1 MQMVNILTTLFNGKR
16 NLKLVPGLS
25 VQRRGPSGLFCSAQN
40 TSKSAKISYAAIA
53 LEHILR
59 GRVGALELTADSGMY
74 VELWN
79 EDKTEITDRILYKGG
94 NICEWSEDPIP
105 QNSSHLVMP
114 FVAYALTE
122 NSGMDET
129 KKAFDACVAEYNT
142 GTLSEGAFFYFCDCF
157 YYEWKNT
164 YPSDIN
170 CDCSLSL
177 DMVRQAVR
185 TKNAKLPPAFTRN
198 SIKAPAIS
206 IIEMAQEEEA
216 TKTVAYSE
224 QFEKCRKGDYKL
236 SYCWENHQRVYI
248 PHQSKLDSYEP
259 NDAYFTIVN
268 LISSELMKVQN
279 RLNDGAYGVEAI
291 ENNYV
296 NIILC
301 GKPGTGKTTLANAL
315 GATFGMPVRTVTVS
329 KHSEEDVFQ
338 GMTKVVQGGFQFV
351 ETPFLDVYK
360 NGGLILIEE
369 FNLMDP
375 AVLMGA
381 LGQAIEKP
389 FILYEDGYKEVRRH
403 PMCVIVATMNT
414 GTQGSREP
422 SEAFTS
428 RLPYTFI
435 LDDPTEAQ
443 FIDILCKNGYDKTD
457 CIKVYKAYSRIVE
470 TLKNAEHNAEDVAM
484 SVTLRHCLGA
494 LGLMKIGVPFK
505 RALQQTMC
513 GVIAIKDVVLAETI
527 YSSVVETLVD

>member
-1 MQMVNILTTLFNGKR
+1 METVNLLSTLFMGTRKM
-16 NLKLVPGLS
+16 KIVPDLA
-25 VQRRGPSGLFCSAQN
+25 VQRRGPKGLYCSKYN
-40 TSKSAKISYAAIA
+40 TSQAAKISYAALA
-53 LEHILR
+53 LEYILT
-59 GRVGALELTADSGMY
+59 GRVVALELQQNNGIY
-74 VELWN
+74 VELWD
-79 EDKTEITDRILYKGG
+79 EDKTEITDRVMYCNGSVCSWANDVPK
-94 NICEWSEDPIP
+94 
-105 QNSSHLVMP
+105 NSSHLVLP
-114 FVAYALTE
+114 FIIYALAE
-122 NSGMDET
+122 SSEMEET
-129 KKAFDACVAEYNT
+129 QIAFDACVAEYKM
-142 GTLSEGAFFYFCDCF
+142 GALSEGAVFLFCDCF
-157 YYEWKNT
+157 YYEWKANN
-164 YPSDIN
+164 YAANIN
-170 CDCSLSL
+170 CDNTLNL
-177 DMVRQAVR
+177 DLIRQAVR
-185 TKNAKLPPAFTRN
+185 TKNARILSSFAKN
-198 SIKAPAIS
+198 SIQTPKLDVVEIGEETEEVKA
-206 IIEMAQEEEA
+206 
-216 TKTVAYSE
+216 AYADK
-224 QFEKCRKGDYKL
+224 FDACLRGVYNL
-236 SYCWENHQRVYI
+236 SYCWEQHQRVYI
-248 PHQSKLDSYEP
+248 PHKSKLENYSP
-259 NDAYFTIVN
+259 NESFFTMVD
-268 LISSELMKVQN
+268 LISSELLKVQQ
-279 RLNDGAYGVEAI
+279 RLDDGAYGIEAI
-291 ENNYV
+291 DNNYV

-338 GMTKVVQGGFQFV
+338 GMTKVVEGGFQFV

-389 FILYEDGYKEVRRH
+389 FIIYEDGYKEVRRH

-443 FIDILCKNGYDKTD
+443 FIDILVKNGYEKDN
-457 CIKVYKAYSRIVE
+457 CVKVYNAYSRIVD
-470 TLKNAEHNAEDVAM
+470 TLKDPAHNAEDVAM

-505 RALQQTMC
+505 RALKQTMC
-513 GVIAIKDVVLAETI
+513 GVIAIKDVALAEAI
-527 YSSVVETLVD
+527 YDGVVEPLRD